1 MNIAWLYLDKRNA
14 AINALKDYEGITR
27 IEAILFYIYSNN
39 NVCAGIPKAQTTNNS
54 VKERRYY
61 YEFKLDGRYRQRRKT
76 VLQKVAKQICGLLGT
91 VC

>member
-1 MNIAWLYLDKRNA
+1 MLHGKVNPNGL
-14 AINALKDYEGITR
+14 ITR

-39 NVCAGIPKAQTTNNS
+39 NVCAGIPKAQTTNNN